1 MGVLDY
7 LKRDSLNFYEI
18 SERNHLEKLEKELC
32 DAILENYNCKDNR
45 GKKDLIDFFEQLNIV
60 DIYTMNPVTK
70 ERVGETLENLEY
82 LKTQI
87 NHLIG
92 METETITKWVH
103 ARFLQVIE
111 NKVEAISQMK
121 QINED

>member
-32 DAILENYNCKDNR
+32 DAILENYNCKYNR
-45 GKKDLIDFFEQLNIV
+45 GKKDLIDFFEQLNLV

-87 NHLIG
+87 NQLIG

>member
-18 SERNHLEKLEKELC
+18 SEWNHLEKLEKELC

-45 GKKDLIDFFEQLNIV
+45 GKKDLIDFFEQLNLV

-87 NHLIG
+87 NQLIG